1 MRIGVDATFIGSE
14 KPTGLAIYTRNIV
27 NELLKMHTDLVL
39 WASDGSGFSIP
50 GEYVRT
56 VLDEFAFLGQHR
68 FIVRPVWMELF
79 FSSHIQREQV
89 DILFSTV
96 PGGMW
101 SCPVPHVVTVHD
113 LTPLA
118 VPGDSPL
125 SVQLNYRYR
134 LGRILERCDAI
145 IADSVWTREDICRFY
160 GIPEGIIHVI
170 PLGYDRDLFRPRHEP
185 KILNTYGLKGIPYI
199 LAVGSDKP
207 RKNLYRLVQSFGM
220 MLDRVHYLALVGLH
234 SKASKQRIMEVAR
247 PFGVGDRIRFLDYVK
262 DEDLPVLY
270 SGATLYCYPSLY
282 EGFGLPVLEAMAC
295 GTPVVASNATS
306 IPEVVGDAGILVD
319 PMNCEE
325 IAAAMDLIICNSDL
339 RDSLRFTGLE
349 RVTNFSWER
358 AAKETLSLIQRTF
371 LNGSNSA
378 FTCDKNRL

>member
-1 MRIGVDATFIGSE
+1 MKIGIDATFIGSE

-27 NELLKMHTDLVL
+27 NELLKMHSDVLL
-39 WASDGSGFSIP
+39 WAADSSGFSLPSERI
-50 GEYVRT
+50 RT
-56 VLDEFAFLGQHR
+56 VLDEFAFLGQNR
-68 FIVRPVWMELF
+68 FIVRPLWMELF
-79 FSSHIQREQV
+79 FPGHIQREQV

-96 PGGMW
+96 PGGMR

-134 LGRILERCDAI
+134 LGRILERSAAI
-145 IADSVWTREDICRFY
+145 IADSVWTRDDICRFY
-160 GIPEGIIHVI
+160 RIPAEKIHII

-185 KILNTYGLKGIPYI
+185 EILDSYGMKGIPYI

-207 RKNLYRLVQSFGM
+207 RKNLHRLVQSFGM
-220 MLDRVHYLALVGLH
+220 MQDRTHYLVLAGLH
-234 SKASKQRIMEVAR
+234 GNDSKQRIMESAR
-247 PFGVGDRIRFLDYVK
+247 PFGVGDRIRFVDYVK

-295 GTPVVASNATS
+295 GTPVVAANATS
-306 IPEVVGDAGILVD
+306 IPEVAGAAAILVD
-319 PMNCEE
+319 PLRCED
-325 IAAAMDLIICNSDL
+325 IAAAMDLVVD
-339 RDSLRFTGLE
+339 DSGRRGVMRAAGLE
-349 RVTNFSWER
+349 HVTGFSWKNTAR
-358 AAKETLSLIQRTF
+358 DVLSLLQDCC
-371 LNGSNSA
+371 GMA
-378 FTCDKNRL
+378 ARL